1 MAELDEALGL
11 ERELLERLLF
21 KLVVSRL
28 VRRTEGKADADVA
41 HRHLEEAAM
50 ATRSAPAPHLS
61 IIAQLCGAEVTA
73 VAGLATLAASAP
85 EPYRT
90 MFEGHLADFALVE
103 DELTGAPIEGGTRS
117 EPHLAL
123 LSSVLYRAAR
133 GRLSGCAAP
142 ELADFILSRMHRP
155 GGDAA

>member
-21 KLVVSRL
+21 RLVVSRL
-28 VRRTEGKADADVA
+28 VRRTEDKADADVA

-50 ATRSAPAPHLS
+50 AMRSAPAPHLS
-61 IIAQLCGAEVTA
+61 IIARLCGAELTA

-103 DELTGAPIEGGTRS
+103 GELTGAPIEGGTRS
-117 EPHLAL
+117 ERHGAL
-123 LSSVLYRAAR
+123 DWVLYQAAR

-142 ELADFILSRMHRP
+142 ELADFVRSRMHRP